1 MNVGR
6 KDIQRLSQLTDGDL
20 IPSIE
25 FLNEEFSKGTC
36 KEFIIQDQMGGKKD
50 LSKTNSNLQDL
61 VIFKD

>member
-1 MNVGR
+1 MNVGI

-25 FLNEEFSKGTC
+25 FLNEEFSKGTR